1 MRQDQEAQKR
11 AIPEGTPDTE
21 ADARRNMFSTTTIVP
36 KASSLEAGAPVLR
49 VEMSA
54 LIIAAL
60 CAMMRGEIKTGI
72 FEMEHRSTNQ
82 LDRTIGRSASAT

>member
-1 MRQDQEAQKR
+1 M
-11 AIPEGTPDTE
+11 G
-21 ADARRNMFSTTTIVP
+21 ARHLDCDGGLGPR
-36 KASSLEAGAPVLR
+36 KGGWLHEAGAPASS

-60 CAMMRGEIKTGI
+60 CAMMRGEIKTGM

-82 LDRTIGRSASAT
+82 LNRTIGRSASAT